1 MEKVLCEYCN
11 KKFSNRSNLTNHL
24 KRAKY
29 CIKNRPEFKQ
39 VDTDINHK
47 CHSCVKTFTTKY
59 MLQSHQLKCQ
69 TKKNEEFILLEKK
82 YVNCNIELEQK
93 NKIITLKDQ
102 EIMFLKQQL
111 IEKNQEIESFK
122 QQIGSIALEGVK
134 KSTTTNTIT
143 TSNTITN
150 ILSPLDL
157 NDQKIQDIIE
167 NCLNESHFL
176 EAQKGVAKFCF
187 ENLIKTEDGKRRMVC
202 SDPVRERYRYI
213 DEKGNIREDIQARQ
227 FIEKISKPV
236 IETCKKLHEDL
247 KDKYSQI
254 KKDIKRGIEKGI
266 SDYIVDIKE
275 KHAEQCLIDIH
286 DIPFETRNKK
296 FRKEL
301 AIRSNV

>member
-1 MEKVLCEYCN
+1 MSFICNFCN
-11 KKFSNRSNLTNHL
+11 KNFTNIGNLNVHL
-24 KRAKY
+24 KSAKY
-29 CIKNRPEFKQ
+29 CLSKRGIDVKIQSLEMSCQYCLKIFSSKQMCKIHEQKCNNRDLRK
-39 VDTDINHK
+39 
-47 CHSCVKTFTTKY
+47 
-59 MLQSHQLKCQ
+59 
-69 TKKNEEFILLEKK
+69 
-82 YVNCNIELEQK
+82 ELEEK
-93 NKIITLKDQ
+93 DKTIILKEQ
-102 EIMFLKQQL
+102 EIMFLKRQL
-111 IEKNQEIESFK
+111 EEKTKEIESFK

-134 KSTTTNTIT
+134 KPTTSNTINA
-143 TSNTITN
+143 SNTITN

-157 NDQKIQDIIE
+157 NDQKIQDIIQ
-167 NCLNESHFL
+167 NCLDESHFL
-176 EAQKGVAKFCF
+176 DAQKGVAKFCF

-202 SDPVRERYRYI
+202 SDPVRERYRYL
-213 DEKGNIREDIQARQ
+213 DNEGNIREDIQARE

-254 KKDIKRGIEKGI
+254 KKDIKTGIEQGI

-286 DIPFETRNKK
+286 DIPFESRNKK